1 VRLLA
6 GLRQPTDGHVRLHG
20 QNLGDFSR
28 RHLARRIALVE
39 QQVATD
45 LDITVEAIVSLG
57 RTPHRSAWSLLEPID
72 RQVIDQAL
80 QQTRLEDL
88 RQRRWHSLSGGERQ
102 RVQIAR
108 ALAQQPSELLLD
120 EPTNHLDI
128 QHQLELL
135 RLIRTLPVTC
145 VMALH
150 DLNLAAL
157 FCDTLAVLH
166 QGRLVATGPPG
177 EVLSEALIARVY
189 GVEAQITALPAGK
202 VHVRYLP

>member
-1 VRLLA
+1 
-6 GLRQPTDGHVRLHG
+6 
-20 QNLGDFSR
+20 
-28 RHLARRIALVE
+28 
-39 QQVATD
+39 
-45 LDITVEAIVSLG
+45 
-57 RTPHRSAWSLLEPID
+57 
-72 RQVIDQAL
+72 
-80 QQTRLEDL
+80 
-88 RQRRWHSLSGGERQ
+88 
-102 RVQIAR
+102 
-108 ALAQQPSELLLD
+108 LLD